1 MKIGIV
7 TRPNEN
13 QWGGDLKALYSIKDG
28 LIENDID
35 VELGRT
41 ALDLKD
47 CDFIFLSNTCL
58 DQRENYNWLK
68 NNNKRYGVIGFHEDF
83 IKYFSKCIGFT
94 NYIKQN
100 VTNQKN
106 NGFDF
111 SLERLEEMPEIVDY
125 FSVPPIQSTLYN
137 YNVLKDAEV
146 CIANSVPEAMTM
158 KRDCPDANINV
169 VYWTSGW
176 ADEWNDSPDE
186 SFLEL
191 TNLKSKNYILQ
202 VGRLETRKNQLATL
216 LASKDLDIPL
226 VFIATKGYQG
236 WYEQIF
242 ISAAIKHRKH
252 KTILISENL
261 SSQIVG
267 NLEIIQMPNNEK
279 LPSKTLQS
287 AYFHSRVHCH
297 PAFYELPGYTYL
309 EGLKYGIPTVGSKW
323 CSVYDY
329 LDHFE
334 NDESV
339 GGLIKYSLPYDLKS
353 IKNLLVEQLKK
364 NNELTNIKFFNRTVK
379 DLGKDIINTIKTE
392 ENEKNYH
399 SKIME

>member
-28 LIENDID
+28 LVENG
-35 VELGRT
+35 VEVKLGKT
-41 ALDLKD
+41 ALDLND

-58 DQRENYNWLK
+58 DQRENYRWLK
-68 NNNKRYGVIGFHEDF
+68 NNGKKYGVIGFHEDF
-83 IKYFSKCIGFT
+83 IKYFSKCIGFA

-100 VTNQKN
+100 VTNQQI
-106 NGFDF
+106 NGFNF
-111 SLERLEEMPEIVDY
+111 NLSRLEEMPEIIDY

-137 YNVLKDAEV
+137 YDVLKDAEV

-158 KRDCPDANINV
+158 KRDCAEANIHV

-176 ADEWNDSPDE
+176 ADEWDGVPDE

-191 TNLKSKNYILQ
+191 THLKSKNYILQ

-216 LASKDLDIPL
+216 LACKDIETPL

-242 ISAAIKHRKH
+242 ISAAMKHRKH

-261 SSQIVG
+261 PSQMIG
-267 NLEIIQMPNNEK
+267 NLEILQMPNNEK
-279 LPSKTLQS
+279 LPSHTLQS
-287 AYFHSRVHCH
+287 AYFHSSVHCH

-309 EGLKYGIPTVGSKW
+309 EGLKYGIPTVGSEW

-329 LDHFE
+329 LDNFE
-334 NDESV
+334 NDSTV
-339 GGLIKYSLPYDLKS
+339 GGLIKYCLPYDLKE
-353 IKNLLVEQLKK
+353 IKRLVTEQLNK
-364 NNELTNIKFFNRTVK
+364 NSEVTDINFFNRTIK
-379 DLGKDIINTIKTE
+379 DLGKDIIESIKLE
-392 ENEKNYH
+392 KNEKNYN
-399 SKIME
+399 SKIVE